1 MSNYEKILSHCR
13 LCGHACGAD
22 RQSGETGTCGAGPD
36 MVVARHL
43 LHFGEEPPISG
54 EHGSGTIFFTH
65 CPLSCAFCQNFQIS
79 QQGLGH
85 AVTIPELADMMLD
98 LQNQGAHNINF
109 VSPTPYVVHIAQA
122 VTLAR
127 KQKLKIPIVYN
138 TGGFDSPAALKIA
151 TDFVDI
157 YLPDLKI
164 AEPENAG
171 RDSEE
176 RIISGKLYNA
186 RNYAVVNR
194 AALKEMHR
202 QKGFLTFDDNGM
214 AAQGMLVRHLVLPNN
229 LSRTN
234 RALTWLAETFST
246 NVWISLMAQYR
257 PMHRVVT
264 EPGQYPD
271 LQRPLTETEYQSAMD
286 TCVSLGLENVFI
298 QDLEAVDT
306 YVPDFETEGVFEK
319 KSSYLN

>member
-1 MSNYEKILSHCR
+1 MGDIVSV
-13 LCGHACGAD
+13 
-22 RQSGETGTCGAGPD
+22 PD
-36 MVVARHL
+36 
-43 LHFGEEPPISG
+43 
-54 EHGSGTIFFTH
+54 
-65 CPLSCAFCQNFQIS
+65 
-79 QQGLGH
+79 
-85 AVTIPELADMMLD
+85 LADMMLD

-109 VSPTPYVVHIAQA
+109 VSPTPYVIHIVQA

-127 KQKLKIPIVYN
+127 SKGFILPIVYN

-151 TDFVDI
+151 ENFVDI
-157 YLPDLKI
+157 YLPDMKI

-171 RDSEE
+171 RNSEE

-194 AALKEMHR
+194 AAIKEMHR
-202 QKGFLTFDDNGM
+202 QRGNLKFDDNGM
-214 AAQGMLVRHLVLPNN
+214 ATQGMLVRHLVLPNN

-257 PMHRVVT
+257 PMHRVI
-264 EPGQYPD
+264 EKPDEFPD
-271 LQRPLTETEYQSAMD
+271 LQRSLTETEYQSAMD
-286 TCVSLGLENVFI
+286 TCESLGLENVFV

-306 YVPDFETEGVFEK
+306 YVPDFETGGVFGK
-319 KSSYLN
+319 KE

>member
-22 RQSGETGTCGAGPD
+22 RQSGETGTCGAGAD

-54 EHGSGTIFFTH
+54 EHGSGTIFFTY

-151 TDFVDI
+151 ENFVDI
-157 YLPDLKI
+157 YLPDMKI
-164 AEPENAG
+164 AEPEKAG
-171 RDSEE
+171 RNSEE
-176 RIISGKLYNA
+176 RTISGKLYSA

-194 AALKEMHR
+194 AALKEMHH
-202 QKGFLTFDDNGM
+202 QKGFLKFNDHGIATH
-214 AAQGMLVRHLVLPNN
+214 GMLVRHLVLPNN
-229 LSRTN
+229 LSRTD
-234 RALTWLAETFST
+234 RALTWLVDTFST

-257 PMHRVVT
+257 PMHRVVA
-264 EPGQYPD
+264 EPDQFPE
-271 LQRPLTETEYQSAMD
+271 LQRSLTETEYQSALD
-286 TCVSLGLENVFI
+286 IAESLSLENVFV

-306 YVPDFETEGVFEK
+306 YVPDFETEGVFGK
-319 KSSYLN
+319 KE

>member
-1 MSNYEKILSHCR
+1 M
-13 LCGHACGAD
+13 A
-22 RQSGETGTCGAGPD
+22 GETGTCGAGAD

-54 EHGSGTIFFTH
+54 ERGSGAIFFTH

-79 QQGLGH
+79 QQGLGN
-85 AVTIPELADMMLD
+85 VITISDLADMMLD

-109 VSPTPYVVHIAQA
+109 VSPTPYVIHIAQA

-127 KQKLKIPIVYN
+127 DNGLSMPIVYN

-151 TDFVDI
+151 ENFVDI
-157 YLPDLKI
+157 YLPDMKI

-171 RDSEE
+171 RNSEE
-176 RIISGKLYNA
+176 RILSGKLYSA

-202 QKGFLTFDDNGM
+202 QKGFLKFDDNGM
-214 AAQGMLVRHLVLPNN
+214 AIKGMLVRHLVLPNN
-229 LSRTN
+229 LARTD
-234 RALTWLAETFST
+234 RALTWLADTFST
-246 NVWISLMAQYR
+246 DVWISLMAQYR

-264 EPGQYPD
+264 EPDQFSD
-271 LQRPLTETEYQSAMD
+271 LQRSLTEAEYQSAMD
-286 TCVSLGLENVFI
+286 LAESLGLENVFV

-306 YVPDFETEGVFEK
+306 YVPDFETERVFERGE
-319 KSSYLN
+319 

>member
-22 RQSGETGTCGAGPD
+22 RLSGETGTCGAGPD

-54 EHGSGTIFFTH
+54 EQGSGTIFFTH

-79 QQGLGH
+79 QQGMGDI
-85 AVTIPELADMMLD
+85 VSVSDLADMMLD

-109 VSPTPYVVHIAQA
+109 VSPTPYVIHIVQA

-127 KQKLKIPIVYN
+127 SKGFILPIVYN

-151 TDFVDI
+151 ENFVDI
-157 YLPDLKI
+157 YLPDMKI

-171 RDSEE
+171 RNSEE
-176 RIISGKLYNA
+176 RTISGKLYNA

-194 AALKEMHR
+194 AAIKEMHR
-202 QKGFLTFDDNGM
+202 QRGNLKFDDNGM
-214 AAQGMLVRHLVLPNN
+214 ATQGMLVRHLVLPNN

-257 PMHRVVT
+257 PMHRVI
-264 EPGQYPD
+264 EKPDEFPD
-271 LQRPLTETEYQSAMD
+271 LQRSLTETEYQSAMD
-286 TCVSLGLENVFI
+286 TCESLGLENVFV

-306 YVPDFETEGVFEK
+306 YVPDFVTGGVFERGE
-319 KSSYLN
+319 